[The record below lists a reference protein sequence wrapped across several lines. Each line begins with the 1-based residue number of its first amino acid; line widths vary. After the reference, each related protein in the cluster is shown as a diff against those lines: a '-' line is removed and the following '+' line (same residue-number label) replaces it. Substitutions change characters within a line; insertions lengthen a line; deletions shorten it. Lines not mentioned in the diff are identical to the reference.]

1 MFNLFMQCDQN
12 PAHLF
17 AHYDISNEY
26 TKCIGTVTNHIDQYV
41 T

>member
-1 MFNLFMQCDQN
+1 MQRDQN
-12 PAHLF
+12 PAHLL

-26 TKCIGTVTNHIDQYV
+26 TQCIGRETNHIDQYL